1 MNAFDILGHLAVL
14 PQRRGR
20 KRKTGPLAAGGAAG
34 PLAAGGAAGPLAAG
48 CASAV
53 DIMGFLPGAP
63 KERAR
68 LARLL

>member
-20 KRKTGPLAAGGAAG
+20 KRKTG

>member
-1 MNAFDILGHLAVL
+1 MNAFDVLGHLAVL
-14 PQRRGR
+14 PDQAKRRGR
-20 KRKTGPLAAGGAAG
+20 KRKAG

-53 DIMGFLPGAP
+53 DIMEFLPGAP